1 MIVVI
6 DQPTSGSFPE
16 QNRLIA
22 RGATVAVAELNGA
35 GGLAHHVRIKLLPE
49 SLDGLSPGA
58 VSARLRSQAAAALIL
73 PCDTDTQLSL
83 AAGAARHGIL
93 MLAPCN
99 LDPNAGQRYPTYWP
113 VGMGANEEA
122 AALAN
127 YMRSEGYPAV
137 FTVSAP
143 GIHVAELQTS
153 YFRSAAQSRNVRVVG
168 SASVATTSTDYSAV
182 AHAIEAASPRPPV
195 IFTALPPPLVNRLA
209 AGLRAKGVSQ
219 SILGTAAM
227 DTPLTLKSGSQAL
240 ENAAFATNG
249 FPRATAAARRFA
261 ADYRSRY
268 GQAPIGSF
276 PGLGLETIRLLADS
290 ARKARSA
297 QPSAIQR
304 ALAGGIALS
313 GVGLANR
320 TYGAAADHD
329 PLGEVGIS
337 KISEGIL
344 LPLVAVPSGASAP

>member
-6 DQPTSGSFPE
+6 DKPASSSFPE
-16 QNRLIA
+16 QNRLIEQ
-22 RGATVAVAELNGA
+22 GATVAVAELNAA
-35 GGLAHHVRIKLLPE
+35 GGLAHHVHIELLPE
-49 SLDGLSPGA
+49 TLDGLSPSA
-58 VSARLRSQAAAALIL
+58 VSARLRSEGAAALIL

-83 AAGAARHGIL
+83 AAGAARYGIL

-99 LDPNAGQRYPTYWP
+99 LDPTAGQRYPTYWP

-122 AALAN
+122 AGLAN
-127 YMRSEGYPAV
+127 YVRSEGYPAV
-137 FTVSAP
+137 FTVGVP

-153 YFRSAAQSRNVRVVG
+153 YFRSAAESRGIHLAGN
-168 SASVATTSTDYSAV
+168 ASVATTTTDFSKA
-182 AHAIEAASPRPPV
+182 AHAIEAASPRPSV

-209 AGLRAKGVSQ
+209 AGLKAHGVMQ

-227 DTPLTLKSGSQAL
+227 DTPLTLSSGSQVL

-249 FPRATAAARRFA
+249 FPRATPAARRFA
-261 ADYRSRY
+261 ADYGKRFGRT
-268 GQAPIGSF
+268 PVGSF

-290 ARKARSA
+290 ARKAGSA
-297 QPSAIQR
+297 QPGAIQR

-337 KISEGIL
+337 KISEGALFPL
-344 LPLVAVPSGASAP
+344 LAVPTGATGP